1 MVKDYT
7 PGARLCSSTAA
18 AELMGTTFLHNI
30 AALTGFK
37 EMIDTKVTTDHY
49 GALDQKKKEMSAK
62 IEGMRWTA
70 IQVIMDAQTSRKL
83 MEENEVFDKISKE
96 KTDGVDQASMTLLK
110 DFVFFLDT
118 QKELN
123 EKSIQDKINLF
134 NFSAIVN
141 TIFLYMICFVL
152 LVFVKWN

>member
-7 PGARLCSSTAA
+7 PGARLCSNTAA
-18 AELMGTTFLHNI
+18 AELMGTTFLHNM

-37 EMIDTKVTTDHY
+37 EMIDAKVTTDHY

-62 IEGMRWTA
+62 IDGMRWTA
-70 IQVIMDAQTSRKL
+70 IQVIMDAQTSRELMDENTVADKL
-83 MEENEVFDKISKE
+83 TNE
-96 KTDGVDQASMTLLK
+96 KTAGVDEASMTLLK

-123 EKSIQDKINLF
+123 EKSIQDKIDLF

-152 LVFVKWN
+152 VVFVKWN